1 METVPPPYTSTTT
14 SGVPSN
20 APPPSYTFPT
30 SFTIG
35 GTRTDSLLVN
45 IPQVQG
51 HLALLHAFAQLRT
64 EIEVSEV
71 SLTGTIPDM
80 PTDKEKRWAWFV
92 ALAVER
98 YGTCCRDI

>member
-1 METVPPPYTSTTT
+1 MQTVPPPYASTIT
-14 SGVPSN
+14 SGVPNN
-20 APPPSYTFPT
+20 APPPSHTFPT

-35 GTRTDSLLVN
+35 GTPTDSLLVN

-71 SLTGTIPDM
+71 SLTGAKIPDM
-80 PTDKEKRWAWFV
+80 PADKEKRWAWFV

-98 YGTCCRDI
+98 

>member
-98 YGTCCRDI
+98 YGICCCDI